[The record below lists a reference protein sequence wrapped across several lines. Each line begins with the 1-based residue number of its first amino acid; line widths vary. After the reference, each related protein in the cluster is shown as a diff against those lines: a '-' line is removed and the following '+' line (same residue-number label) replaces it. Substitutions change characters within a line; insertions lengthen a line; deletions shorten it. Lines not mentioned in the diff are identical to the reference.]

1 MCFQKSLFKVK
12 NELKNVVFIFRT
24 LRRLKENLETE
35 KLIMKDV
42 EGWDA
47 TQSVY
52 NTDRWVAPREFELEK
67 L

>member
-1 MCFQKSLFKVK
+1 MLIFK
-12 NELKNVVFIFRT
+12 FRN
-24 LRRLKENLETE
+24 LRTLKENMETE

-47 TQSVY
+47 TKSVY
-52 NTDRWVAPREFELEK
+52 NTDRWVAPRDFELEK

>member
-1 MCFQKSLFKVK
+1 MSRNVFCFYS
-12 NELKNVVFIFRT
+12 FRT

>member
-1 MCFQKSLFKVK
+1 
-12 NELKNVVFIFRT
+12 
-24 LRRLKENLETE
+24 LKENMETE

-47 TQSVY
+47 TKSVY
-52 NTDRWVAPREFELEK
+52 NTDRWVAPRDFELEK

>member
-1 MCFQKSLFKVK
+1 MFGLNCMSRNVFCFYS
-12 NELKNVVFIFRT
+12 FRT